1 MTKYDG
7 KIKEPK
13 CSFCGKTADQV
24 RRLVAAGSQGGA
36 NVDEL

>member
-13 CSFCGKTADQV
+13 CSFCGKTSEQV
-24 RRLVAAGSQGGA
+24 RRWLRP
-36 NVDEL
+36 

>member
-13 CSFCGKTADQV
+13 CSFCGKTSEQV
-24 RRLVAAGSQGGA
+24 RRTRRFHLQ
-36 NVDEL
+36 